1 MSTSLKVKL
10 NIPKNMKDANGK
22 PIKIYLHDW
31 YYKTQADKDKD
42 DSTAY
47 RECVSGRTVC
57 GNGKA
62 IDYNTQEPVCSCE
75 TKGSGTCAFDDSKWA
90 LYFWDNDSAIGS
102 GNIGYVHFKET
113 CGSNKWHVS
122 GSDSYGKYIVSVEMH
137 SKTEAKV
144 TIQLSPS

>member
-10 NIPKNMKDANGK
+10 NITKNMKDAHGN
-22 PIKIYLHDW
+22 PIMVYLHDW
-31 YYKTQADKDKD
+31 YYSSQANKDKD
-42 DSTAY
+42 SSTAY

-57 GNGKA
+57 KGPLTYQTK
-62 IDYNTQEPVCSCE
+62 EPTCSCE
-75 TKGSGTCAFDDSKWA
+75 TKGSGSCAFDDSKWA

-122 GSDSYGKYIVSVEMH
+122 GSDSYGKYSVSVEMET
-137 SKTEAKV
+137 KTEAKV
-144 TIQLSPS
+144 TIQLLPS

>member
-10 NIPKNMKDANGK
+10 NISKNMKDANGN
-22 PIKIYLHDW
+22 PIKVYVHDW
-31 YYKTQADKDKD
+31 YYASQADKDKD

-57 GNGKA
+57 GSPIN
-62 IDYNTQEPVCSCE
+62 YETENPSCSCE
-75 TKGSGTCAFDDSKWA
+75 TKGSGSCAFDDSKWA
-90 LYFWDNDSAIGS
+90 LYFWDNDSEINS

-122 GSDSYGKYIVSVEMH
+122 GSGSYGKYSVSVEM
-137 SKTEAKV
+137 KTNTDAEV
-144 TIQLSPS
+144 TIQLAAS